1 MRIFSAAVDSLS
13 PQCESAQLL
22 YINLLRRIL
31 RTWVERA
38 TQGQKWIVWEEHG
51 RPCSNGPDGRDFTAS
66 LAGAADEGGENVED
80 PPVEIK
86 GL

>member
-1 MRIFSAAVDSLS
+1 MDSMGG
-13 PQCESAQLL
+13 A
-22 YINLLRRIL
+22 RK
-31 RTWVERA
+31 A
-38 TQGQKWIVWEEHG
+38 
-51 RPCSNGPDGRDFTAS
+51 PDGRDFTAS